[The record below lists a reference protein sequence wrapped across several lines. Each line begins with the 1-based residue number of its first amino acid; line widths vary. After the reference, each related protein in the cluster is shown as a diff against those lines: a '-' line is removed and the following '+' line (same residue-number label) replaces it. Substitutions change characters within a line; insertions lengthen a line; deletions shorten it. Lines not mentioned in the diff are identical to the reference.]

1 MMQRF
6 RVPWLL
12 VLTIPSA
19 ACSSLGGAKS
29 GGELSA
35 TGPSIVEVRTEP
47 GTFELSPNWYPV
59 APAKIVAQVKDFTSN
74 IQDVRLRF
82 NKVPLQ
88 IAMTRIGGT
97 SWEATLSP
105 QQLQTLAV
113 GGKTMRYEA
122 NVIARNEDGLITVSP
137 DPVQVRVKAPVP
149 PAPAPGAAAGQA
161 GDPPS
166 S

>member
-1 MMQRF
+1 MTQRLNILMF
-6 RVPWLL
+6 PTLAFAV
-12 VLTIPSA
+12 A
-19 ACSSLGGAKS
+19 ACSSMGGARS

-47 GTFELSPNWYPV
+47 GTFELSPSWDPV

-88 IAMTRIGGT
+88 IVMTRMGGT